1 MARFDRWPNDTV
13 KGEELRRAQNQ
24 ISNAMVGAIQDAMRP
39 TWNKGRGMLP
49 DPDPSKL
56 PAGEPAVRGVP
67 VRVIEQMEASERA
80 KEEFAQKKRD
90 WEEFRRKQMEEFQAF
105 RREHPWLLNEQQ
117 AWNRFVGKEKAG
129 K

>member
-56 PAGEPAVRGVP
+56 QEGEQCVRGVP
-67 VRVIEQMEASERA
+67 VRIIEQQQASERA
-80 KEEFAQKKRD
+80 RAEFAQKQQEWD
-90 WEEFRRKQMEEFQAF
+90 NFRMAQANAF
-105 RREHPWLLNEQQ
+105 NMARAKEPWLT
-117 AWNRFVGKEKAG
+117 WEKWVDREET
-129 K
+129 